1 MTAMQMLHWLL
12 DAQTIGGVL
21 VLACLAMA
29 GLTYALMLRWVL
41 RGDEEES
48 AE

>member
-1 MTAMQMLHWLL
+1 MTAGQLLYWLL

-29 GLTYALMLRWVL
+29 GLTYALMVRWVL
-41 RGDEEES
+41 RGDEEEGD
-48 AE
+48 E